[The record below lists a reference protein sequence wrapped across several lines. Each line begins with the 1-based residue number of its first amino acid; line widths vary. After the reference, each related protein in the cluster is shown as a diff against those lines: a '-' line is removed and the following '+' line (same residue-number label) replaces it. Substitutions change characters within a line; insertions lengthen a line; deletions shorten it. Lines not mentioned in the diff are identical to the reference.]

1 MLIKICGLTRPEDAA
16 LAVALGA
23 RAVGFIFWPKSPR
36 NVSPERARE
45 MVERLP
51 PFVTPVGVFVN
62 QSATEI
68 NWIAERVGLGAV
80 QLHGDEHVAEAREI
94 EWPVVKAVTGDQVE
108 EAVDEWPSHVMLLI
122 DAQDRER
129 RGGTGQTA
137 DWSVAARLAARRPT
151 LLAGGLRPD
160 NVAEAI
166 VRVRPFGIDVSS
178 GVEVT
183 PGIKDHERMRALFR
197 AVSSVA
203 SGS

>member
-1 MLIKICGLTRPEDAA
+1 VLIKICGLTRPEDAA